1 MHSDMKLRT
10 RWTTIAFGAVVAI
23 LLLTHLV
30 LRPNADRADSEPYVV
45 YSEYIEPRLTGESH
59 DLGSRDGITLIH
71 RNTHFVLGSVER
83 AKAAIPQ
90 LRRSILFEFFIAN
103 LHAEQLEGRFH
114 LTAKYELPTQE
125 EMNLHPS
132 EQFMRRF
139 PRSYGYLTFSRVAF
153 NRDLTEA
160 FFYTEHVCGLCGEG
174 KYVFMCK
181 VSGRW
186 VVEATAPTWVS

>member
-1 MHSDMKLRT
+1 M
-10 RWTTIAFGAVVAI
+10 RWTLIGFGTVVAI
-23 LLLTHLV
+23 LSLTHLV
-30 LRPNADRADSEPYVV
+30 LRPSADRADSEQYVV

-59 DLGSRDGITLIH
+59 DLGSRNGIILIH

-83 AKAAIPQ
+83 AKATIPQ
-90 LRRSILFEFFIAN
+90 LRCSILFEFFIAN
-103 LHAEQLEGRFH
+103 LHAEQLQSRFH
-114 LTAKYELPTQE
+114 LTSKYELPTQE
-125 EMNLHPS
+125 EMNLYPS

-174 KYVFMCK
+174 QYVLMRK
-181 VSGRW
+181 VSGSW
-186 VVEATAPTWVS
+186 VVEATALTWIS